1 MSELITNNLLKWLLV
16 VLLLSTL
23 LYFGAL
29 LFIPILFGL
38 LIAFVMY
45 PLCIWLEHHGTRKYL
60 AITICMFI
68 VLALFFGLI
77 YLLGWQVQLFK
88 QEIPDISQ
96 KLKIALLQFQKYLEH
111 DLKFTA
117 QMQHEWVHNFALN
130 SGDKIMAIINQTFSA
145 TVDTL
150 FMAFISPVYA
160 ILFLYHRSIFVKALI
175 LFIGLQNEEKIRKVL
190 QQVVFT
196 YANFIRGMVMVYLIV
211 GILNT
216 IGLSVLGIKH
226 ALLFGMLTA
235 IMTIIPYV
243 GIILSALL
251 PVCIAFITK
260 DSIWYPIGVIAVFV
274 LVQYLEG
281 NIIFPKI
288 VGQQLQLSTW
298 ATLVAIIAGGIIW
311 GVAGMILF
319 IPLLAILKIVAQNI
333 SNWPPLYV
341 LLNRN
346 QL

>member
-16 VLLLSTL
+16 ILLLSTL
-23 LYFGAL
+23 LYFGSL

-60 AITICMFI
+60 ATTICMAI
-68 VLALFFGLI
+68 VLALFLGLI

-88 QEIPDISQ
+88 QEIPEISQ
-96 KLKIALLQFQKYLEH
+96 KLKISLFQLQKYLEN
-111 DLKFTA
+111 DLKFTT
-117 QMQHEWVHNFALN
+117 QMQDEWAHNFALN
-130 SGDKIMAIINQTFSA
+130 SGDKIMALINQTFSA

-150 FMAFISPVYA
+150 FMLFISPVYA

-175 LFIGLQNEEKIRKVL
+175 LLLGLQNEEKIRKVL

-216 IGLSVLGIKH
+216 LGLSVLGIKH
-226 ALLFGMLTA
+226 ALLFGMITA

-251 PVCIAFITK
+251 PICIAFITK

-274 LVQYLEG
+274 FVQYLEG
-281 NIIFPKI
+281 NVIFPKI

-333 SNWPPLYV
+333 SSWQPLYV

-346 QL
+346 EL